1 MTSLLQLQSLW
12 IPFHTFLQD
21 ESRVEVDFFWDF
33 NAEGQNNYRGHFWLI
48 PSPKWPPWRAR
59 ETVFVIND
67 LLPFSRCFKRR
78 EWIFCVISTCHAN
91 SSWWKKRTKK
101 KITFAHCFKAKKS
114 CLDII
119 VCCTK
124 SSKWKLVVTQPFFA
138 MKRQLQ
144 FIERFGLRLL
154 QGSWRLWELLFVE
167 KDIRNT
173 RQKSIKKIYEV

>member
-1 MTSLLQLQSLW
+1 MNPISYFS
-12 IPFHTFLQD
+12 
-21 ESRVEVDFFWDF
+21 SRWKSSRSGFFWDF

-78 EWIFCVISTCHAN
+78 EWIF
-91 SSWWKKRTKK
+91 SWFLLAMQTLLDERKEQRRKSLSLIGTQ
-101 KITFAHCFKAKKS
+101 AKKS

-154 QGSWRLWELLFVE
+154 HYKVA
-167 KDIRNT
+167 DV
-173 RQKSIKKIYEV
+173 YENCYL